1 MVIQCFF
8 FCRKKI
14 HQECAEAGI
23 LKNTGDVA
31 VARAVATAAAPMSK
45 EDRSTSARG
54 DREVALSARGD
65 REVAFEHDSIDW
77 NMERHFMNLSV
88 SSHC

>member
-1 MVIQCFF
+1 MPSLVIQCFF

-23 LKNTGDVA
+23 LKNTSDVA

-45 EDRSTSARG
+45 EDRSTSAR
-54 DREVALSARGD
+54 VD